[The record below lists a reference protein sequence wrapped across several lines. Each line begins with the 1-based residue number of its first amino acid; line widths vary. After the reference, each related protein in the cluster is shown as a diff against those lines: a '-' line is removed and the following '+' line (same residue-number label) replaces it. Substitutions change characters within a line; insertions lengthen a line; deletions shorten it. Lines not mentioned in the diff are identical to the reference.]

1 MDTPAERQQSE
12 RNRRCSRRR
21 FVAGSAGVAAA
32 TLRPAAVRAQNG
44 DAIEP
49 VLTDAAISATVPTLD
64 RDDYTGLFVQVVTVE
79 STAELDIGAD
89 ACGFLDADEELVAYE
104 TRLIDRIEG
113 DRLSTSAILYASAGN
128 ENIHEGKLFVVNS
141 QEACS
146 DEFVWLTLEQIGAG
160 RIGDG
165 SADRTPGETGS
176 RTPGFGVGTAL
187 VGLGAASLVALR
199 RALGG

>member
-1 MDTPAERQQSE
+1 MDPPAERQRSE
-12 RNRRCSRRR
+12 RGCDCSRRR
-21 FVAGSAGVAAA
+21 FIAGSAGVAAT
-32 TLRPAAVRAQNG
+32 TLLPGAVHAQNG
-44 DAIEP
+44 DDIEP
-49 VLTDAAISATVPTLD
+49 VLTDAVISATVPTLD

-104 TRLIDRIEG
+104 TRFIDRIED

-146 DEFVWLTLEQIGAG
+146 EDFVWVTLEQIGAG

-165 SADRTPGETGS
+165 PADETEGETDS
-176 RTPGFGVGTAL
+176 RTPGFGIGAAL
-187 VGLGAASLVALR
+187 AGLSTASLVALR
-199 RALGG
+199 RALGD